1 QCHMELTPE
10 VVELLIQHSATEL
23 DQAPAYKF
31 VNTREELRNHDYQE
45 MNQNLFI
52 FLDKLKDEYLKL
64 NSITAKPF

>member
-1 QCHMELTPE
+1 ELTPE